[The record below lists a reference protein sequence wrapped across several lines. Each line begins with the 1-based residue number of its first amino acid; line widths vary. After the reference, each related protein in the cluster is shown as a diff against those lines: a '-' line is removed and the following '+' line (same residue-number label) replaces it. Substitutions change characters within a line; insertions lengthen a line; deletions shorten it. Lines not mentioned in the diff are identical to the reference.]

1 MWWNTS
7 IYVSV
12 LLSIAAQVETHTTEE
27 MNAVTLVLDVSLEQ
41 VCFKYNTGAG
51 VIRFIICVV
60 CKYSVG
66 IVHV

>member
-1 MWWNTS
+1 
-7 IYVSV
+7 
-12 LLSIAAQVETHTTEE
+12 

-41 VCFKYNTGAG
+41 VCFRYNTGAG